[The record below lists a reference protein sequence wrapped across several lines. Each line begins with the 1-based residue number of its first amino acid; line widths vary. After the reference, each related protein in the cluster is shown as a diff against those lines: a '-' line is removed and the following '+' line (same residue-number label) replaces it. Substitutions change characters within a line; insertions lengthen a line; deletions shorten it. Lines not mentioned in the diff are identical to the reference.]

1 MERQVV
7 KQKRKGVF
15 WIAVSFLICPCH
27 LPFTLTLGLSLLGG
41 SAMGVMLREHL
52 VLAGVVV
59 TLVWGGGT
67 WYGFRKLRT
76 ATCSVPVKRSSS
88 MLK

>member
-7 KQKRKGVF
+7 QQKRKGIF

-52 VLAGVVV
+52 ILAGVVV
-59 TLVWGGGT
+59 TLVWGEEPGT
-67 WYGFRKLRT
+67 DSASFVQLPVASLLRSHP
-76 ATCSVPVKRSSS
+76 AC
-88 MLK
+88 